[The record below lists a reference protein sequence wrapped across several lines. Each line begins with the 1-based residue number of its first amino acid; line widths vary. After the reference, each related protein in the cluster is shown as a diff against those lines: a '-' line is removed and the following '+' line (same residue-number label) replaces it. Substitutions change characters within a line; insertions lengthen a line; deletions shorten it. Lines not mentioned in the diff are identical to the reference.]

1 LARSRAIDSR
11 RQTLNGMRIERCE
24 AEPQGSRNDKT
35 GMRIEGAGCS
45 RSREGGR
52 LGS

>member
-1 LARSRAIDSR
+1 MHINIAGPNR
-11 RQTLNGMRIERCE
+11 E
-24 AEPQGSRNDKT
+24 ARNDKT
-35 GMRIEGAGCS
+35 GMRMEDAGGS

>member
-1 LARSRAIDSR
+1 
-11 RQTLNGMRIERCE
+11 MRIERPE
-24 AEPQGSRNDKT
+24 AEQPESDNDKT
-35 GMRIEGAGCS
+35 GMRIEAGGGL